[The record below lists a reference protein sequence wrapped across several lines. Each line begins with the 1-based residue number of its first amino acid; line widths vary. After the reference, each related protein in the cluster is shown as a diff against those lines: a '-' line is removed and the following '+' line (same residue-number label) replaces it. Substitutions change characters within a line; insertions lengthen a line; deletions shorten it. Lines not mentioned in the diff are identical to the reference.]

1 MTRRIKQNV
10 SDCPD
15 LKVRVYTDARGT
27 ETVAG
32 PMVDDQSDAIV
43 IFIFVQ
49 AMSTITRPGVH
60 HAVAKSLLCVD
71 GVSTGSL
78 LLRPENSMRHR
89 APQPQT

>member
-1 MTRRIKQNV
+1 M

-43 IFIFVQ
+43 IYFCASNVDDHTARCSSRGCQIVVVC
-49 AMSTITRPGVH
+49 RRG
-60 HAVAKSLLCVD
+60 VD
-71 GVSTGSL
+71 GFIIVS
-78 LLRPENSMRHR
+78 
-89 APQPQT
+89 A